1 MSATPRAAPLGR
13 DNLVLCA
20 YTIPDATFEERVQA
34 AADAGFSAISLRTRD
49 YTIARDAGFTDS
61 AVRALLHD
69 HGLRVAE
76 LDVLWEWAL
85 GGERGERARR
95 QEDKL
100 RAVATAVGARSINV
114 LSEIE
119 DPLEVVAER
128 FAALC
133 DRCASD
139 GLLAHI
145 EFLPWSTVPDVAT
158 AAAIATLAGRP
169 NGGILI
175 DSWHHFRGPGGLE
188 PLRALDAGIV
198 RAVQLSDA
206 PARAEDD
213 LLDETQHRRLLP
225 GDGDLDL
232 VGLVATLDAV
242 GVDAPIGVEVFS
254 DDLYRVAP
262 RDAAAAAAAAT
273 RRVLAAAR

>member
-242 GVDAPIGVEVFS
+242 GADAPIGVEVFS

>member
-76 LDVLWEWAL
+76 LDVLWEGAL
-85 GGERGERARR
+85 GGERGERGRR

-128 FAALC
+128 FATLC

-198 RAVQLSDA
+198 GAVQLSDA

-242 GVDAPIGVEVFS
+242 GADAPIGVEVFS